1 MSRIAPDLH
10 MSTAIEKKKIFG
22 IPCTQK
28 LKSIKVRNSSITIAS
43 NTLLKALSV
52 HKKKTFDFQIGDD
65 KNNNWPIISHDGVS
79 KQIFDYLMTF
89 AILESNILSPYWL
102 AFGPPSNKAIAYD
115 AIMQA
120 FFLIDFICNFITS
133 YISGRNKIVIDPN
146 AISLKYI
153 RTWFTCDFLALI
165 PFRVFE
171 WPSIEFF
178 FRLSR
183 IFKL

>member
-1 MSRIAPDLH
+1 
-10 MSTAIEKKKIFG
+10 
-22 IPCTQK
+22 
-28 LKSIKVRNSSITIAS
+28 
-43 NTLLKALSV
+43 
-52 HKKKTFDFQIGDD
+52 
-65 KNNNWPIISHDGVS
+65 
-79 KQIFDYLMTF
+79 MTF